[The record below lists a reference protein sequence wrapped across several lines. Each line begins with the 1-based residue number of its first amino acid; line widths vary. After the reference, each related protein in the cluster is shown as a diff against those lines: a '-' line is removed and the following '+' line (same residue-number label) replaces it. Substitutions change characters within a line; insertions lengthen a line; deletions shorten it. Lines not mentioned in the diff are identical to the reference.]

1 MVDEFGGTSGI
12 VTLEDIMEEI
22 IGDIQDEFDD
32 EESANKK
39 IDDNTYIFEGRT
51 MINDVCK
58 MMGLPGDVFEIVRGD
73 SDSLAGLVLEIA
85 GEFPAVEEE
94 VVSGD
99 FTFIPLAIN
108 KNRIDKVK
116 VVIREITEAS

>member
-1 MVDEFGGTSGI
+1 
-12 VTLEDIMEEI
+12 MEEI

-39 IDDNTYIFEGRT
+39 IDDNTYIFEGKT

-58 MMGLPGDVFEIVRGD
+58 LMGLPGDVFEVVRGD

-85 GEFPAVEEE
+85 GEFPDVDEE

-116 VVIREITEAS
+116 VVIREITEVS

>member
-22 IGDIQDEFDD
+22 IGDIRDEFDD

-39 IDDNTYIFEGRT
+39 IDNSTYIFEGKT

-58 MMGLPGDVFEIVRGD
+58 AMTLPGDTFEMVRGD

-85 GEFPAVEEE
+85 GEFPQVDEE

-99 FTFIPLAIN
+99 FTFIPLAIH
-108 KNRIDKVK
+108 KNRIDKIK
-116 VVIREITEAS
+116 VVIRQLPKEA